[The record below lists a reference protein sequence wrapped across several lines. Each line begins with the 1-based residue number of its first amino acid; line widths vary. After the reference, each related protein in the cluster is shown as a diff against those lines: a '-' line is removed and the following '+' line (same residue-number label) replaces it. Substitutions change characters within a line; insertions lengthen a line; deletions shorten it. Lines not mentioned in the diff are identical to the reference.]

1 MVIYFLEPNAQL
13 MPKWPSAEKT
23 APIKLSHQVLS
34 FNLSKILC
42 FENKTDL
49 LKCCSLLT
57 VLIDFFLLLLK
68 TVLQDCTF
76 NVKFLLVTSLDNIA
90 RSRRGF

>member
-23 APIKLSHQVLS
+23 APIKLSHQ
-34 FNLSKILC
+34 C

-57 VLIDFFLLLLK
+57 ILIDFFLLLLK

-76 NVKFLLVTSLDNIA
+76 NVKFLLVTSLDNIT
-90 RSRRGF
+90 RYRRGF